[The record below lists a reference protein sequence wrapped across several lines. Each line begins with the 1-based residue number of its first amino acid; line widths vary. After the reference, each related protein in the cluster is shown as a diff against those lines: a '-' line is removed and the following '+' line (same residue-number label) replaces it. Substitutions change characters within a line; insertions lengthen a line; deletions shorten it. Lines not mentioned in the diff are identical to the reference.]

1 MYILNIIYII
11 NISWI
16 VFMYIYIFVSFI
28 PITSGAN
35 HKPAH
40 GLLLVAG
47 GADERWRCL
56 LAQLS
61 PTVLE

>member
-1 MYILNIIYII
+1 MDCVY
-11 NISWI
+11 
-16 VFMYIYIFVSFI
+16 VYIYIFVSFI

-40 GLLLVAG
+40 GLLPVAG

-56 LAQLS
+56 LAQHRLS
-61 PTVLE
+61 WNDFFYSR